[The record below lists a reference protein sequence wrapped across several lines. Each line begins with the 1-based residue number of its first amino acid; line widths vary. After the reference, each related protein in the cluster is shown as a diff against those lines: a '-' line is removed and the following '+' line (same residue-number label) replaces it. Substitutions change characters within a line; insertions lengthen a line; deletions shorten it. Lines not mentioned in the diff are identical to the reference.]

1 MFNVIGDPIDGK
13 GGQKAGIHALPHHI
27 EGAKQPRPQVGP
39 APHVDALL
47 RLGVSEAVRGKKEVN
62 LVSPCR
68 KPFRHYIDRLS
79 FATYIFAMAI
89 HRLGLPGSAVRD
101 AAPGTRQTAS
111 VAELNERAREVLRL
125 VVESYVETG
134 EPVGS
139 RSLTRKITETLSPAT
154 IRNIMADLQDL
165 GLLYAP
171 HTSAGRLPTDAGLRL
186 FVNGLLEVGNVSVAE
201 RESIE
206 ARCAAVGR
214 SVNEALEQAT
224 TLLSGL
230 SGCASVVLAPKTEQ
244 PLKHIEF
251 VNLGPG
257 RALVVTVNQAG
268 QVENRLIDTP
278 VGMPASVLVEATN
291 YLNARLSGRTLDESR
306 RVIQE
311 DLRLKRAELNDLTAR
326 IIESG
331 LATWAGEPGGNLI
344 LRGQARLLEDITA
357 IADLERVRL
366 LFDAL
371 ERGESISR
379 LLELANLG
387 EGVQIFIGADNPLFA
402 NTGCSMVVA
411 PFRDSRERILGAIG
425 VIGPTRLNYARII
438 PLVDYTARAIGRM
451 VG

>member
-1 MFNVIGDPIDGK
+1 
-13 GGQKAGIHALPHHI
+13 
-27 EGAKQPRPQVGP
+27 
-39 APHVDALL
+39 
-47 RLGVSEAVRGKKEVN
+47 
-62 LVSPCR
+62 
-68 KPFRHYIDRLS
+68 
-79 FATYIFAMAI
+79 MAI
-89 HRLGLPGSAVRD
+89 HRLGLPGSVPAD
-101 AAPGTRQTAS
+101 ASPGQRQAAS
-111 VAELNERAREVLRL
+111 VAELNDRAREVLRL

-139 RSLTRKITETLSPAT
+139 RALTRKITETLSPAT

-171 HTSAGRLPTDAGLRL
+171 HTSAGRLPTDAGLKL
-186 FVNGLLEVGNVSVAE
+186 FVNGLLEVGNLSEEE

-206 ARCAAVGR
+206 ARCASVGR
-214 SVNEALEQAT
+214 SMNEALEQAT

-230 SGCASVVLAPKTEQ
+230 SRCASVVMAPKTEQ

-257 RALVVTVNQAG
+257 RALVVTVTQSG

-278 VGMPASVLVEATN
+278 VGMPASALAEASN
-291 YLNARLSGRTLDESR
+291 YLNARLTGRTFDEAR
-306 RVIQE
+306 RLILE
-311 DLRLKRAELNDLTAR
+311 DLKLKRAELNDLTAR
-326 IIESG
+326 VIESG

-344 LRGQARLLEDITA
+344 VRGQARLLEDITA
-357 IADLERVRL
+357 LADLERVRA

-371 ERGESISR
+371 EHGESFAR
-379 LLELANLG
+379 LLELANSAA
-387 EGVQIFIGADNPLFA
+387 GVQIFIGADNPMFA

-411 PFRDSRERILGAIG
+411 PFRDSQERILGAIG

-438 PLVDYTARAIGRM
+438 PLVDYTARTIGRM

>member
-1 MFNVIGDPIDGK
+1 MTI
-13 GGQKAGIHALPHHI
+13 Q
-27 EGAKQPRPQVGP
+27 
-39 APHVDALL
+39 
-47 RLGVSEAVRGKKEVN
+47 
-62 LVSPCR
+62 
-68 KPFRHYIDRLS
+68 
-79 FATYIFAMAI
+79 
-89 HRLGLPGSAVRD
+89 RLGLPGGVIAD
-101 AAPGTRQTAS
+101 ASPVQRPATS

-139 RSLTRKITETLSPAT
+139 RALTRRITETLSPAT

-171 HTSAGRLPTDAGLRL
+171 HTSAGRLPTEAGLRL
-186 FVNGLLEVGNVSVAE
+186 FVNGLLEVGNISEQE

-214 SVNEALEQAT
+214 SMNEALEQAT
-224 TLLSGL
+224 SLLSGL
-230 SGCASVVLAPKTEQ
+230 SRCASVVMAPKTEQ

-257 RALVVTVNQAG
+257 RALVVTVTQSG

-278 VGMPASVLVEATN
+278 PGMPASALAEASN
-291 YLNARLSGRTLDESR
+291 YLNSRLSGRTFEEAR
-306 RVIQE
+306 RLILE
-311 DLRLKRAELNDLTAR
+311 DLRLKRAELDDLTAR
-326 IIESG
+326 VIESG
-331 LATWAGEPGGNLI
+331 LATWAGEPGGALI
-344 LRGQARLLEDITA
+344 VRGQARLLEDITA

-371 ERGESISR
+371 ERGESFAR
-379 LLELANLG
+379 LLELANG
-387 EGVQIFIGADNPLFA
+387 AAGVQIFIGADNPMFA

-411 PFRDSRERILGAIG
+411 PFRDSQERILGAIG

-438 PLVDYTARAIGRM
+438 PLVDYTARTIGRM

>member
-1 MFNVIGDPIDGK
+1 
-13 GGQKAGIHALPHHI
+13 
-27 EGAKQPRPQVGP
+27 
-39 APHVDALL
+39 
-47 RLGVSEAVRGKKEVN
+47 
-62 LVSPCR
+62 
-68 KPFRHYIDRLS
+68 
-79 FATYIFAMAI
+79 
-89 HRLGLPGSAVRD
+89 
-101 AAPGTRQTAS
+101 
-111 VAELNERAREVLRL
+111 

-186 FVNGLLEVGNVSVAE
+186 FVNGLLEVGNISEEE

-214 SVNEALEQAT
+214 SMNEALEQAT

-230 SGCASVVLAPKTEQ
+230 SRCASVVMAPKTEQ

-251 VNLGPG
+251 VHLGPG
-257 RALVVTVNQAG
+257 RALVVTVTHSG

-278 VGMPASVLVEATN
+278 VGMPTSVLVEATN
-291 YLNARLSGRTLDESR
+291 YLNARLSGRTFEEAR
-306 RVIQE
+306 RVILE
-311 DLRLKRAELNDLTAR
+311 DLKLKRAELDDITTR
-326 IIESG
+326 VIESG
-331 LATWAGEPGGNLI
+331 LATWAGGEPGSNLI
-344 LRGQARLLEDITA
+344 VRGQARLLEDITA
-357 IADLERVRL
+357 IADLERVRQ

-371 ERGESISR
+371 ERGESFVR
-379 LLELANLG
+379 LLELANVAA
-387 EGVQIFIGADNPLFA
+387 GVQIFIGADNPLFA

-411 PFRDSRERILGAIG
+411 PFRDSQERILGAIG

-438 PLVDYTARAIGRM
+438 PLVDYTARTIGRM

>member
-1 MFNVIGDPIDGK
+1 
-13 GGQKAGIHALPHHI
+13 
-27 EGAKQPRPQVGP
+27 
-39 APHVDALL
+39 
-47 RLGVSEAVRGKKEVN
+47 
-62 LVSPCR
+62 
-68 KPFRHYIDRLS
+68 
-79 FATYIFAMAI
+79 MAI
-89 HRLGLPGSAVRD
+89 HRIGVPN
-101 AAPGTRQTAS
+101 AALVEVTHGPRATAS

-125 VVESYVETG
+125 VVEGYVETG

-139 RSLTRKITETLSPAT
+139 RALTRRLSETLSPAT

-186 FVNGLLEVGNVSVAE
+186 FVNGLLELGNISEQE

-214 SVNEALEQAT
+214 SVTEALEQAT

-230 SGCASVVLAPKTEQ
+230 SRCAGVVLAPKTDQ

-257 RALVVTVNQAG
+257 RALVVTVTQSG
-268 QVENRLIDTP
+268 HVENRLIDVP
-278 VGMPASVLVEATN
+278 LGMPASALIEATN
-291 YLNARLSGRTLDESR
+291 YLNARLIGQTLEEAR
-306 RVIQE
+306 GLILE
-311 DLRLKRAELNDLTAR
+311 DIKLRRAELNELSAR
-326 IIESG
+326 VIESG
-331 LATWAGEPGGNLI
+331 LATWAGEPGSALI
-344 LRGQARLLEDITA
+344 VRGQARLLEDITA
-357 IADLERVRL
+357 IEDLERVRA

-371 ERGESISR
+371 ERGENFVR
-379 LLELANLG
+379 LLELANSAT
-387 EGVQIFIGADNPLFA
+387 GVQIFIGSDNPLFA

-411 PFRDSRERILGAIG
+411 PFRDSQERILGAIG

-438 PLVDYTARAIGRM
+438 PLVDYTARTIGRL

>member
-1 MFNVIGDPIDGK
+1 
-13 GGQKAGIHALPHHI
+13 
-27 EGAKQPRPQVGP
+27 
-39 APHVDALL
+39 
-47 RLGVSEAVRGKKEVN
+47 
-62 LVSPCR
+62 
-68 KPFRHYIDRLS
+68 
-79 FATYIFAMAI
+79 MAI
-89 HRLGLPGSAVRD
+89 HRLNIPGAGQRD
-101 AAPGTRQTAS
+101 PQTGGRQAAS
-111 VAELNERAREVLRL
+111 VGELNDRAREVLRL

-139 RSLTRKITETLSPAT
+139 RALTRKITETLSPAT

-186 FVNGLLEVGNVSVAE
+186 FVSGLLEVGNVSEEE

-214 SVNEALEQAT
+214 SVTETFEQAT
-224 TLLSGL
+224 ALLSGL
-230 SGCASVVLAPKTEQ
+230 SRCASLVMAPKAEQ

-251 VNLGPG
+251 VPLGPG

-268 QVENRLIDTP
+268 HVENRLIETP
-278 VGMPASVLVEATN
+278 IGMPASALIEATN
-291 YLNARLSGRTLDESR
+291 YLNARLIGRTLDEAR
-306 RVIQE
+306 RFIQE

-326 IIESG
+326 VIESG
-331 LATWAGEPGGNLI
+331 LASWAGEPGSALI
-344 LRGQARLLEDITA
+344 VRGQARLLEDITA
-357 IADLERVRL
+357 IADLERVRS

-371 ERGESISR
+371 ERGESFMR
-379 LLELANLG
+379 LLELTNTG

-411 PFRDSRERILGAIG
+411 PFRDSNERILGAIG

-438 PLVDYTARAIGRM
+438 PLVDYTARAIGRI